1 MLLGPSNGVC
11 SNLLKTTGVASMA
24 KMLISHACLT
34 LPDDQIRCESYC
46 RRFTMICSQKHG
58 DASNFSTVPF
68 QPVFPSHPLGR
79 AGLEAPRT
87 KYQLIQRDSSRSSP
101 IAGLS
106 ELLHCAFVFASDGQS
121 VTWFTGFHNPKKG
134 FSVAPFVKSAVMPSP
149 GRTHPPCRR
158 IRAGERTNTWDR
170 PRSGTG

>member
-1 MLLGPSNGVC
+1 MLQLQ
-11 SNLLKTTGVASMA
+11 KTTSMV

-58 DASNFSTVPF
+58 DASKFSTVPF
-68 QPVFPSHPLGR
+68 QPVFLSHPLGR

-106 ELLHCAFVFASDGQS
+106 DLLHCAFVFASDVQS
-121 VTWFTGFHNPKKG
+121 VTWFTDVHNPKKG

-170 PRSGTG
+170 PRSGRG

>member
-1 MLLGPSNGVC
+1 MTRFDASHIAEGLPRFA
-11 SNLLKTTGVASMA
+11 LKT
-24 KMLISHACLT
+24 
-34 LPDDQIRCESYC
+34 
-46 RRFTMICSQKHG
+46 HG
-58 DASNFSTVPF
+58 DASNFSSVPF
-68 QPVFPSHPLGR
+68 QPVFLSHHLGR

-106 ELLHCAFVFASDGQS
+106 ELLHCALVAASEGLS
-121 VTWFTGFHNPKKG
+121 VTWPRGVHNPKKG
-134 FSVAPFVKSAVMPSP
+134 FSVTPFVKSAVIPSP